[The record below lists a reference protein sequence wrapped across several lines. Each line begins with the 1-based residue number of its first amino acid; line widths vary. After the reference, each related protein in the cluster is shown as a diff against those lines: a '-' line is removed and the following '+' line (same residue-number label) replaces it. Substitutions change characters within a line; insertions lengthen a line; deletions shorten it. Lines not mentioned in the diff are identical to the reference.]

1 MAIFVPGMKCP
12 LCNQAIA
19 RDQARRLFPP
29 FVKDE
34 RDPLFVF
41 HDATV
46 HDDCYVRDPRF
57 QAVERAMA
65 IRKRSTA
72 SSAPTR

>member
-12 LCNQAIA
+12 LCHQPIT

-29 FVKDE
+29 FVKDP

-46 HDDCYVRDPRF
+46 HEDCFLRDPRA
-57 QAVERAMA
+57 QAVEAAMA
-65 IRKRSTA
+65 LRKKV
-72 SSAPTR
+72 PVG

>member
-1 MAIFVPGMKCP
+1 MAIFVQGMKCP
-12 LCNQAIA
+12 LCQQPIT

-34 RDPLFVF
+34 REPLFVF

-46 HDDCYVRDPRF
+46 HEDCYRRDPRF
-57 QAVERAMA
+57 LAVEEAMA
-65 IRKRSTA
+65 RRSK
-72 SSAPTR
+72 APMQ